1 MLHNSLSIFRC
12 TAGFC
17 AKRRRYFAFFPRHV
31 CIQTAKFSQNFYENA
46 RFTYEFQAGPWGK
59 FVVNTKHFDS
69 IIIVPLNAHIY
80 PAQNKVF
87 VNCMKGN
94 QVLDQSEIQIIAKFE
109 DNVVTL
115 NDVSGEDREKL
126 SCHVQ
131 LPLKMGKLKQMTTFY
146 VWVSVYVCYAPNLRL
161 FTSTCKLS

>member
-1 MLHNSLSIFRC
+1 MLYNSLSIFRY

-31 CIQTAKFSQNFYENA
+31 CIQTAKFSQNLYENA
-46 RFTYEFQAGPWGK
+46 RPTYEFKAGPWGK
-59 FVVNTKHFDS
+59 FVVHTKHFDS
-69 IIIVPLNAHIY
+69 IIIVPLNAHLY

-87 VNCMKGN
+87 INCMKGN
-94 QVLDQSEIQIIAKFE
+94 QVLDQSETQITAKFE

-115 NDVSGEDREKL
+115 NDVSGEGTEKL

-146 VWVSVYVCYAPNLRL
+146 TYVWVWLSMSVIL
-161 FTSTCKLS
+161 